1 MRHTAV
7 RPIILLLLGTLLVL
21 TACSAAAPA
30 SPPPPDEP
38 SSPPPIEGD
47 AAESSPEEA
56 LPAGPTAAEL
66 AALITADIETANWTE
81 AGETELRRFY
91 TWEEGTALDDA
102 VFYMAATNIQADEL
116 TVLALADKEAAR
128 AALPALEGRLAA
140 QKKNFEG
147 YLPEQEFLL
156 ENAVCLTKGRYALLV
171 VSAQAEEIREAFE
184 AAAE

>member
-1 MRHTAV
+1 MRHTAA
-7 RPIILLLLGTLLVL
+7 RPIILLLLGALLIL
-21 TACSAAAPA
+21 TACSTPASPAPPDTPV
-30 SPPPPDEP
+30 SPPPPGEAGDET
-38 SSPPPIEGD
+38 GG
-47 AAESSPEEA
+47 AAGS

-66 AALITADIETANWTE
+66 AALITAGIETENWIA
-81 AGETELRRFY
+81 AGEAELRRFY

-116 TVLALADKEAAR
+116 TVLALPDKDAAL

-140 QKKNFEG
+140 QKKNFAG